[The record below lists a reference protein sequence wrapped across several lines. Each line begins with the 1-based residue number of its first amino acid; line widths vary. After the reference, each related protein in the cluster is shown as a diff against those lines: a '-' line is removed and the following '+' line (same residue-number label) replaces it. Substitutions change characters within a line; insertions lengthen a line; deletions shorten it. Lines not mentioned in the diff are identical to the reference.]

1 MKKDRIENAFSNI
14 KHILREIPFFE
25 EFSDDEIDFFS
36 KKVSLRSFPAQTVL
50 SKKGDIGGFLF
61 FVVDGTVDIR
71 LEPSNSKQKIIAT
84 FGRGSS
90 VGEMSIVEDYPR
102 SANIVVTTPA
112 ELLLLTKNRF
122 ELICH
127 EYPQIGIKFLRGLI
141 KNLSMRLRKS
151 TGRFADMA

>member
-1 MKKDRIENAFSNI
+1 MKKDRIENTFINL
-14 KHILREIPFFE
+14 KHILKEIPFFE
-25 EFSDDEIDFFS
+25 EFSDDELDFFS

-50 SKKGDIGGFLF
+50 FNQGDIGDFLF
-61 FVVDGTVDIR
+61 FVVEGMVDIR
-71 LEPSNSKQKIIAT
+71 LESTDSKQKIIAT

-122 ELICH
+122 ESICQ
-127 EYPQIGIKFLRGLI
+127 ENPQIGIKFLRGLI

>member
-1 MKKDRIENAFSNI
+1 MKKDRIENTFINL

-25 EFSDDEIDFFS
+25 EFSDDELAFFS
-36 KKVSLRSFPAQTVL
+36 KKVSLRSFPAQTEL
-50 SKKGDIGGFLF
+50 SKKGDIGDFLF
-61 FVVDGTVDIR
+61 FVVEGTVDIR
-71 LEPSNSKQKIIAT
+71 LEPPDSKQKIIAT

-102 SANIVVTTPA
+102 SANIVVTTPS

-122 ELICH
+122 ESICQ